1 MTSPTTEH
9 PSSDKPG
16 DPPVNAPTRAVPGEG
31 AAAPTAR
38 PSSVRARASA
48 SPLTGRAALLAV
60 VIGTLVL
67 SLALPVREYVR
78 QRSEISA
85 LQAEKA
91 SREAQVAALQSRLKQ
106 WDDPAFVQTQARQRL
121 QYVMP
126 GEVGY
131 VVLDPAEAPAP
142 TRERVEAATTRD
154 EQSWYTRLWGS
165 VDKADQPTP

>member
-1 MTSPTTEH
+1 
-9 PSSDKPG
+9 
-16 DPPVNAPTRAVPGEG
+16 
-31 AAAPTAR
+31 
-38 PSSVRARASA
+38 
-48 SPLTGRAALLAV
+48 LLAV
-60 VIGTLVL
+60 VLGALVL

-91 SREAQVAALQSRLKQ
+91 SREAQVAALQQRLKQ

-142 TRERVEAATTRD
+142 TRERREAAATAV
-154 EQSWYTRLWGS
+154 EQPWYTRLWGS
-165 VDKADQPTP
+165 VEKADEPTP